1 MKGGVPTVAIVAVVV
16 SVLAKPKSDIF
27 KLLSLS
33 INMFLLDL
41 KLILKNHINYII
53 RIQQTQVLDPRG
65 DNFYCAILLKPI

>member
-41 KLILKNHINYII
+41 K
-53 RIQQTQVLDPRG
+53 
-65 DNFYCAILLKPI
+65 